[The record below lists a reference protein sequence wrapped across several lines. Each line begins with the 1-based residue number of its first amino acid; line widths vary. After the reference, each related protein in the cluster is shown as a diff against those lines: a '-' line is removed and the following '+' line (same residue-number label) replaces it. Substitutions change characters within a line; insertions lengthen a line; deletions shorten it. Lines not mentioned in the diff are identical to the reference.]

1 MQILGSCSFQMSSHL
16 DRLWSNFSLFR
27 VLRMLYISKLTDK
40 VSNMQGVNRA
50 VIGFVVNDTGVV
62 KMSFK

>member
-1 MQILGSCSFQMSSHL
+1 MSSHL